1 MGIQQ
6 QYKDK
11 LKRQADDYEEELSDV
26 RAKLSQVEADLD
38 RSRKEIDEA
47 KMVSSLTTAATTVSS
62 NKSDDGW
69 CLNGEEVKLN
79 ELEEKTIS
87 TDSDAIIAEKDK
99 EIEQLK
105 LQVETNLR

>member
-1 MGIQQ
+1 
-6 QYKDK
+6 
-11 LKRQADDYEEELSDV
+11 LSDV

-105 LQVETNLR
+105 LQVGLRQFVF